1 MIVLCQISSSKL
13 TKKQKLLRNLFRFI
27 LYGLNLLYLNLQV
40 QCNPFLIQNET
51 NTYHYLW

>member
-13 TKKQKLLRNLFRFI
+13 AKKQKLLRNFFRFI